1 MNYSGL
7 KLRITFKSDLF
18 IYFKGHITER
28 GRQGERSIFDPLAHS
43 PVAPTARARPRQTRS
58 LLGVSHVGGRGP
70 FSVGFI
76 SSELGGPIFFFL
88 TLFT

>member
-1 MNYSGL
+1 MIYSFILKATLRREEDREKGL
-7 KLRITFKSDLF
+7 
-18 IYFKGHITER
+18 
-28 GRQGERSIFDPLAHS
+28 FDPLAHS

-58 LLGVSHVGGRGP
+58 LMGVSHVGGRGP